1 MNKIILEIPN
11 KKDMELLI
19 AFAKRLNSIVIDK
32 KSQQALKKK
41 SPVYWLEQ
49 LANRGGI
56 KSIKE
61 PVEWQREV
69 RKDRKLYLRD

>member
-19 AFAKRLNSIVIDK
+19 AFAKRLNAIVIDK
-32 KSQQALKKK
+32 KSKQTLKKK

-49 LANRGGI
+49 LVNIGGI

-69 RKDRKLYLRD
+69 RKDRKLSLRD